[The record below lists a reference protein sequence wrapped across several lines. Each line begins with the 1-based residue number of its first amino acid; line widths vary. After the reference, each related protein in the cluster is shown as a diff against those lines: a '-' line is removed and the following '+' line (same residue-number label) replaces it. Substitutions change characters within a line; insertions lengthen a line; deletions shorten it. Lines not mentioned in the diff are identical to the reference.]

1 MNISYSSRDFIII
14 SIIVA
19 IVNLAIPYLFL
30 KDYSEYWV
38 NFVFWTVLTLIVMF
52 IGYIY
57 IKDWGDSE

>member
-1 MNISYSSRDFIII
+1 MKISYRAKDLTII
-14 SIIVA
+14 SLIVA

-30 KDYSEYWV
+30 KGHSEYWV

-57 IKDWGDSE
+57 TKEWGESG

>member
-1 MNISYSSRDFIII
+1 MKISYSSRDFIII

>member
-1 MNISYSSRDFIII
+1 MKISYNSRDFIII